1 MFVGHYAAALAA
13 KSVEPRAPLWAYVG
27 AAQLLDIG
35 WTSLVMAN
43 VEHVSF
49 DTTLPGSPLVLYDMP
64 WTHSLPA
71 AVVWS
76 VAALLVMRWALKLPW
91 GAAVMVGLT
100 VFSHWLL
107 DYLVHRP
114 DLLTGLGPV
123 KVGLGWWNYPV
134 PEQALEMGLI
144 AITGAMWAGARTAA
158 GRNAWPA
165 VVFIAILVAVQI
177 IGTVTAPAGSAFAFA
192 RTGLIVY
199 VALTLIAVVIDLG
212 KPKAAPPVAWSGPA
226 EGEQVA

>member
-35 WTSLVMAN
+35 WASLVMAN
-43 VEHVSF
+43 VEHVRF
-49 DTTLPGSPLVLYDMP
+49 DETLPGSPLVLYDMP

-71 AVVWS
+71 ALIWS
-76 VAALLVMRWALKLPW
+76 LAAMVVMRWALKLPW

-114 DLLTGLGPV
+114 DLLTGFGSD

-165 VVFIAILVAVQI
+165 VVFIAILVAVQLL
-177 IGTVTAPAGSAFAFA
+177 GTITAPAGSAFAFA
-192 RTGLIVY
+192 RTGLLVY
-199 VALTLIAVVIDLG
+199 LALTVIAAVVDLG
-212 KPKAAPPVAWSGPA
+212 KPKTAP
-226 EGEQVA
+226 E

>member
-13 KSVEPRAPLWAYVG
+13 KSVEPRAPLWTYVG

-43 VEHVSF
+43 VEHVRF
-49 DTTLPGSPLVLYDMP
+49 DEALPGSPLVLYDMP

-71 AVVWS
+71 ALVWS
-76 VAALLVMRWALKLPW
+76 LAALAVMRWALKLPW

-114 DLLTGLGPV
+114 DLLTGFGGD

-134 PEQALEMGLI
+134 PEQAVEMGLI
-144 AITGAMWAGARTAA
+144 AITGAMWAGARTAS
-158 GRNAWPA
+158 GRQAWPA
-165 VVFIAILVAVQI
+165 VVFIAILVGVQLL
-177 IGTVTAPAGSAFAFA
+177 GTVTAPAGSAFAYA
-192 RTGLIVY
+192 RTGLLVY
-199 VALTLIAVVIDLG
+199 LGLTLVAVVIDLG
-212 KPKAAPPVAWSGPA
+212 KPKAAAAASPA
-226 EGEQVA
+226 

>member
-13 KSVEPRAPLWAYVG
+13 KSVEPRAPLWTYVG

-43 VEHVSF
+43 VEHVRF
-49 DTTLPGSPLVLYDMP
+49 DETLPGSPLVLYDMP
-64 WTHSLPA
+64 WTHSMPA

-76 VAALLVMRWALKLPW
+76 VAAMAVMRWALRLPW

-114 DLLTGLGPV
+114 DLLTGFGGD
-123 KVGLGWWNYPV
+123 KVGLGWWDYPV

-144 AITGAMWAGARTAA
+144 AITGAMWAGARTAT
-158 GRNAWPA
+158 GRQAWPA
-165 VVFIAILVAVQI
+165 VVFIAILVGVQI
-177 IGTVTAPAGSAFAFA
+177 LGTVTAPAGSAFAFA
-192 RTGLIVY
+192 RTGLLVY
-199 VALTLIAVVIDLG
+199 IALTLVAVVIDLG
-212 KPKAAPPVAWSGPA
+212 GPKRAAEPSPA
-226 EGEQVA
+226 